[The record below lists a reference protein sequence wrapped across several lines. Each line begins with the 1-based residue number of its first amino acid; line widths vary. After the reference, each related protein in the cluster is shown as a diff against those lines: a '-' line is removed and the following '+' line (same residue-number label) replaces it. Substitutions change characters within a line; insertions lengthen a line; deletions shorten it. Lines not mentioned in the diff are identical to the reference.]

1 METITNNDDCIV
13 VPAEVSVVGSVA
25 DGVVDGCVG
34 DEVTETL
41 SVVVASAVDVVS
53 TEVASAVDVVSTEV
67 TVIVEVPS
75 VTVVE
80 LAVEEDAVAV
90 LLGVKVVSASSPF
103 SH

>member
-53 TEVASAVDVVSTEV
+53 TEV

-90 LLGVKVVSASSPF
+90 LLGGKVVSASSPF

>member
-1 METITNNDDCIV
+1 METKTNNDDCIV

-53 TEVASAVDVVSTEV
+53 TEV